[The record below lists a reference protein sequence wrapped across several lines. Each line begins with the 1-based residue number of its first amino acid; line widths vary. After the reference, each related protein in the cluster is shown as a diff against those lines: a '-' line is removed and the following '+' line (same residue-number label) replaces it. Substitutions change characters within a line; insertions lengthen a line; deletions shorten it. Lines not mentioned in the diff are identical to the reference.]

1 MSTLKLE
8 VRPGETIT
16 IGDNVTVTLEEK
28 SGQVARLSFEADRN
42 IPIRKSANTPAK
54 VAAMAGLGEREGSA

>member
-42 IPIRKSANTPAK
+42 IPIRKSEATPAK
-54 VAAMAGLGEREGSA
+54 VAAMAGLGERGQGA

>member
-16 IGDNVTVTLEEK
+16 IGDDVTVTLEEK
-28 SGQVARLSFEADRN
+28 SGQVARLSFEAPRS
-42 IPIRKSANTPAK
+42 IPISKAREPDERI
-54 VAAMAGLGEREGSA
+54 AAMEGLGGSHRPA

>member
-42 IPIRKSANTPAK
+42 IPIRKSSATPAK
-54 VAAMAGLGEREGSA
+54 VAAMAGLGARGGST